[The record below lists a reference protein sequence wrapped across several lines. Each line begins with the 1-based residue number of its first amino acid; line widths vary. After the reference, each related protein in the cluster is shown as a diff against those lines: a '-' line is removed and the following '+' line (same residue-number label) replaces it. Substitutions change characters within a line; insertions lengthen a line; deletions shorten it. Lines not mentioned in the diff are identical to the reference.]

1 MEIRLEVLTSTSIKQ
16 KKPWPR
22 VSWLGQENEAVFLLD
37 DKFINEINLLS
48 GRTKKK
54 IPSLQPLL
62 KDVFVLT
69 TSSNDAWLAGVL
81 TTGEL
86 FLWNKDQDCLK
97 TVQVTEQPKEMIKAS
112 VGNSSRLHLFVSG
125 NGKRVLLIAPSG
137 CVFLWEYL
145 ELKNIVSLKNL
156 LLVGHWSQILPEEA
170 VLLPSTD
177 DKEAVVNAVF
187 VENELFGDCCL
198 CSFTFYSGECL
209 KLTFLAIR
217 WHENV
222 FTPLRSSP
230 YHVHWVQQDCLLSS
244 LIPTCESIKSRGA
257 LISAF
262 SRDGLTLAVT
272 LNQTDPKATQVLFIN
287 TVNFVTL
294 CGSLKGCSNKN
305 PVVPATLVRSYWV
318 GDVSWTHDSL
328 FLACVLKRGSML
340 LLTCQ
345 GELLTLITFGCS
357 IEFGPAEFIPLHPL
371 ITYRPQQFTFQDSNN
386 SVDSSASDSDPM
398 RQRFSI
404 KAHSRLPYLIISD
417 GYMVTTLRFLD
428 NLSPSVLMRSLLLD
442 STQRLEKTYQS
453 VMLSKP
459 KGKGLNLRSLDSL
472 RSSLLKHQG
481 NESSADSTV
490 PKFLQTEET
499 IKPNEKTD
507 FQDFEAEET
516 NEGKYFP
523 NTLFPLW
530 NQKSDPLFSSANE
543 GRLEFASMFDT
554 IHAKDDT
561 KKTDRTITELHAIQK
576 NLLAAWTVG
585 ISKNV
590 TEKSLM
596 LNYTVICITHFFYI
610 LQFVKCPFPKLNLF
624 LSKIPKH
631 NTWVLCIFQLFH
643 QCLST
648 QYWDIR
654 YRQDVR
660 HLIKLTSNTIKLLLT
675 QQQKGYL
682 FSEKLFACFYL
693 LRMVADN
700 LNGIYRLQPEVIS
713 ASADGSSTADQDSLV
728 VSIFQ
733 MFQDSD
739 SQENWSWKS
748 SFKIHPQ
755 VTNLV
760 QQPSHRLIALWRI
773 LYKKTLWYQA
783 QLSQRIPEDDRQLVE
798 NIANE
803 ASTVKSLLCHI
814 QANLQ
819 TAGDHLNQTLELT
832 SINGEE
838 CFLLG
843 SYEKSVQL
851 WKKALEETKETG
863 GRRSCFLQIRYYL
876 SLLYCHLYRYNLND
890 AQGLCD
896 QLVREIL
903 RWSQMPVKEN
913 EHCSDP
919 EWSCCESAVS
929 GHVHPE
935 AALRVIQAMA
945 RFMAAYFTNQ
955 LLCIFPPHSV
965 NVLPPLHIKAEQ
977 SLRLIPLQ
985 HSKVAS
991 IVRDQNLSNVWTV
1004 EYALELLFIGGL
1016 VPEAVWL
1023 AYKLGDWKTSVA
1035 IGVAFQLFCKHDSS
1049 FVRSKKKSPKLPLN
1063 MTPAHIF
1070 QKKLQCFL
1078 GQPASL
1084 EAKKEMGSKY
1094 KQFTDPIEEEDANL
1108 LFDSVQEVL
1117 KASVMADADVLSDTL
1132 QHLIDSAKDFSK
1144 RLWGLVPAG
1153 LYLPAPPLYC
1163 PQPAILSEED
1173 GDDLL
1178 VKAEKDN
1185 RQKVSGILQRVLLLF
1200 RAARCSFPVAQWYIL
1215 QLRWA
1220 RKVMQKI
1227 RMKGSLPSLSPF
1239 PESLLNY
1246 CKGGVAFFRPGA
1258 TGDHKLDEVSIR
1270 AIGCFR
1276 ELCALCWVLH
1286 IRDKLS
1292 YNCRQYQKARENVMG
1307 EKDFEVEFDSCM
1319 VEHCLSAVEWAY
1331 RMLPFSRFFNIEE
1344 LIQDLILSLIGE
1356 LPPIRKVAEIFVKAF
1371 PNPEEVRVPL
1381 REKYHSLRQRLRRCV
1396 VKGPQTEEM
1405 MSVVMHSIHKVRV
1418 KALKRVQR
1426 NIGSFEMNVWEPVEE
1441 EKPDETVGLDRF
1453 SLGASLS
1460 RSTLTEL
1467 GNSVIHSE
1475 ADTADTFSEAL
1486 SVEEKTRIP
1495 FCQRN
1500 SPANMELTLI
1510 GKPSDRKK
1518 ICNQSK
1524 KPKSKEDHEKLSQNT
1539 LPVIGIW
1546 EFERDDDEYI
1556 KFLDLFLSYV
1566 LERDLLNSRDP
1577 GMPFL
1582 TSFSAHLREHELNS
1596 LLFDVHTTLKRRQG
1610 KTKSQ
1615 NVFRAGSCFV
1625 VAPESHE
1632 SGKASSLSDGYTI
1645 TLGNHAL
1652 SASDLVSQGI
1662 RPFLEKPLHEVS
1674 KDEGKNG
1681 LFGLKKNS
1689 IYRIQDGNRE
1699 KPLNQRSPNHIFLS
1713 PKTTKTRRYSFKA
1726 IECNDINPQEDIPL
1740 ILKNAFGSIG
1750 RLLEWMI
1757 RWSDRRLLCDSGI
1770 TQSPCEYSP
1779 VIRVKTSTAAILTS
1793 LWLLEQPYYFATHK
1807 AKNVIIKELET
1818 HIKSQIGCSM
1828 ERRINSDA
1836 DCSAAEAI
1844 QGGTEERND
1853 HNEVGQNILNG
1864 MPTEAENPEIKEIN
1878 DEIIS
1883 VTHNTEKEF
1892 IDTNENLSEVEAFT
1906 QDEMDMHMSDC
1917 EEQSIGGLKNPN
1929 IANNMPTLPQQ
1940 LEEHLTA
1947 EVQCP
1952 REEPWET
1959 NMKEKSAEQTGMTK
1973 AFSNPEH
1980 MVSHS
1985 FCMDTNLGISSAQ
1998 ISAFKDTSPSFLPLV
2013 STGVN
2018 VASETPASTPG
2029 KTQRSEHR
2037 AQLPDSADS
2046 VRQMLQD
2053 EMFKLVQL
2061 QQINFMSLMQIVG
2074 SSFANLPD
2082 MHQFL
2087 QQTQIGHLGTS
2098 QVSNPTGGSDDVE
2111 VNSSRNL
2118 SQRYF
2123 IKPQS
2128 MEEYT
2133 GEPGKNNSHGHEEI
2147 IHSDQNNNGNL
2158 QNVPHGSVSSC
2169 QVDGK
2174 PQKRGLTPAF
2184 QRVAPP
2190 SFSLAPAGNTPL
2202 HLLSTPSAVWKTP
2215 RFIPP
2220 AKTFS
2225 PGSGFPLL
2233 QFQHKHEFK
2242 PLSLQAGRVPHIPFQ
2257 PLAQPREAWGL
2268 SGGFQHPLPQGKI
2281 STTSGSHLN
2290 SSQCS
2295 TEATNKATEQKRW
2308 AETVVTDVCTN
2319 VNFNSYIGE
2328 ENVTSQQDSVI
2339 LIKPEKLYD
2348 AKPGSLKISPE
2359 NSFGLPLL
2367 HLQFKSPYM
2376 FSSATRASITVPPRP
2391 IRTVAEERKY
2401 PQLSLLHSCL
2411 SADNMYKKPQLIPLE
2426 NLIAFKQR
2434 QQKNIHDLLEQG
2446 DSGCLQ
2452 LLNVK
2457 VEPSGTRQGK
2467 NSQKR
2472 QRRRTEKE
2480 LQEKRSEKLRT
2491 TKTSVS
2497 FWPEDSFI
2505 NNDNSEIAMKP
2516 KEHEEHISQPL
2527 EDFSIPFEMLKDDV
2541 NTSAGLHF
2549 MASVQKKAIGTQDV
2563 STNTDPDKEVV
2574 SQEVVSE
2581 CDKNQHIISSTLEYE
2596 PLTVPQLLVPDV
2608 HLNVKLPTEISEK
2621 SLSPLAPHMVE
2632 HNYINVI
2639 DIEADD
2645 LQELPVRAESLN
2657 ENVIQQQSDHLEVPS
2672 SAELHY
2678 LAASITS
2685 TFPPH
2690 NFKSQESASSTVD
2703 LFSEPAKVTPA
2714 CLDEK
2719 SWRADLTEVKKP
2731 GISSVIPSE
2740 KHQDQ
2745 GSTKLDPAW
2754 WLQDACSLSIN
2765 SGHSGD
2771 LPKPRFQFQEES
2783 TKSDSAED
2791 YLLWKLLQDVPAA
2804 CHPAVRPVPSPAA
2817 CRLEHLSS
2825 KLQKIDEQLLAIQNI
2840 AENIEQDFPRP
2851 EMLNLH
2857 HEKIGQMDHVESSS
2871 VPEYKKAVASKTI
2884 GISEVNFLTHM
2895 DEEDQSDKEES
2906 SEAAFSGTENHSSQ
2920 KTCVFPSADSAVN
2933 LSNDQNTISPDVN
2946 NSDELFE
2953 RTLRMQGRYFAT
2965 ELHPSS
2971 HPLLFKH
2978 SISVDPLQMA
2988 GLADVADIIND
2999 LITRGGVSSKELGLT
3014 EQQARSIS
3022 RIQHSS
3028 VRCTQRTEKER
3039 REIRIWMKRKQKER
3053 MTEYLNQLAEK
3064 RGQEHDPFCARNNPF
3079 YLTSREIRLRQ
3090 KMKREKDRLLLSD
3103 HYSRRITQAY
3113 SLMNELLSESVQLPV
3128 TVQKP
3133 SPNKPSTAWHS
3144 GHQWCPSPRRENH
3157 HGHNFPINLPGKVRC
3172 ISKSSHTHKG
3182 KTLGQP
3188 QESRWPCGTA
3198 TFTIEKRAGGAK
3210 EAVRKA
3216 VQSPVT
3222 FPKGFGAPCHS
3233 PQPTKKHGCAG
3244 LASQT
3249 KQVRIEYE
3257 RETMM
3262 SPWTLSPEIHR
3273 ILHESHGSLLQD
3285 LSHTEEEE
3293 PGPRLEMAG
3302 MDSMSESTGSI
3313 LSKLDWNAIE
3323 DMVASVEDKSLSVR
3337 WAMDL

>member
-22 VSWLGQENEAVFLLD
+22 ISWLGQENEAVFLLD
-37 DKFINEINLLS
+37 GKFINEINLLS
-48 GRTKKK
+48 GRTKK
-54 IPSLQPLL
+54 IPTLQTLL
-62 KDVFVLT
+62 KNVFVLT

-97 TVQVTEQPKEMIKAS
+97 TLQVTEQPKEMIKAS
-112 VGNSSRLHLFVSG
+112 VGSSSRLHLYVSG

-145 ELKNIVSLKNL
+145 ELKNIVSSKSLV
-156 LLVGHWSQILPEEA
+156 LVGQWSQIIPEEA

-222 FTPLRSSP
+222 FTPLRSLP
-230 YHVHWVQQDCLLSS
+230 YHVHWAQQDCLLSS

-328 FLACVLKRGSML
+328 FLACVLKRGSLL

-371 ITYRPQQFTFQDSNN
+371 ITYRPQHFIFQDSNN
-386 SVDSSASDSDPM
+386 SVDSSSSDSDPM

-404 KAHSRLPYLIISD
+404 KAHSRLPYFIISD
-417 GYMVTTLRFLD
+417 GYMITTLRFLD

-459 KGKGLNLRSLDSL
+459 KGKGLNLQSLDSL
-472 RSSLLKHQG
+472 RSSLLKQQG

-499 IKPNEKTD
+499 IKLNEKTD

-530 NQKSDPLFSSANE
+530 SQKSDPLFISAKE

-554 IHAKDDT
+554 IHAKDDIEE
-561 KKTDRTITELHAIQK
+561 TDKTITELHSIQK

-590 TEKSLM
+590 IEKSLM
-596 LNYTVICITHFFYI
+596 LNYTIVCITHFFYI
-610 LQFVKCPFPKLNLF
+610 LQFVKCPFPKLSIF

-631 NTWVLCIFQLFH
+631 NSWVLCIFQLFH

-648 QYWDIR
+648 QYWDMR

-675 QQQKGYL
+675 QQQKGHL
-682 FSEKLFACFYL
+682 LSEKLFACFYL

-700 LNGIYRLQPEVIS
+700 LNGIYQLQPEVIS
-713 ASADGSSTADQDSLV
+713 ASADGSRTTDQDSLL

-733 MFQDSD
+733 MFQDSS

-783 QLSQRIPEDDRQLVE
+783 QLSGRIPEGDRQLIE

-819 TAGDHLNQTLELT
+819 TAGDHLNQALELT
-832 SINGEE
+832 SIHGEE

-843 SYEKSVQL
+843 SYEKSIQL
-851 WKKALEETKETG
+851 WKKALEETQETG
-863 GRRSCFLQIRYYL
+863 GRRTCFFQIRYYL
-876 SLLYCHLYRYNLND
+876 SLLYCYLYSYNLND

-903 RWSQMPVKEN
+903 RWSQLPVKEN
-913 EHCSDP
+913 EDCSDP
-919 EWSCCESAVS
+919 NQSGCESVVS
-929 GHVHPE
+929 GRVYPE

-955 LLCIFPPHSV
+955 LLYIFPPHSV
-965 NVLPPLHIKAEQ
+965 NVLPPLHIKTEQ

-1016 VPEAVWL
+1016 VTEAIWL

-1035 IGVAFQLFCKHDSS
+1035 IGVAFQLFYKHDSN
-1049 FVRSKKKSPKLPLN
+1049 FVRSKKKCPKLPLN

-1078 GQPASL
+1078 GQPTSL
-1084 EAKKEMGSKY
+1084 EGKQEMGSKY
-1094 KQFTDPIEEEDANL
+1094 KQFSDPIEEEDANL
-1108 LFDSVQEVL
+1108 LFGSVQEVL
-1117 KASVMADADVLSDTL
+1117 KASVMADADILSDTL

-1173 GDDLL
+1173 GDDLF

-1200 RAARCSFPVAQWYIL
+1200 RATRCSFPVAQWYIL
-1215 QLRWA
+1215 QLRRA

-1227 RMKGSLPSLSPF
+1227 RMKGSLPSLNPF
-1239 PESLLNY
+1239 PQSLLNY

-1307 EKDFEVEFDSCM
+1307 EKDFEEEFDSCM
-1319 VEHCLSAVEWAY
+1319 VEHCLGALEWAY

-1344 LIQDLILSLIGE
+1344 LIQDIILSLIGE
-1356 LPPIRKVAEIFVKAF
+1356 LPPIRKVAEIFVNAF
-1371 PNPEEVRVPL
+1371 PNPEEIRVPL
-1381 REKYHSLRQRLRRCV
+1381 REKYHCLRQRLRHCV

-1418 KALKRVQR
+1418 KALKRVRR
-1426 NIGSFEMNVWEPVEE
+1426 NIGSFEMNVWEPSEE

-1453 SLGASLS
+1453 SLGTSLS

-1467 GNSVIHSE
+1467 GNSMIHSE
-1475 ADTADTFSEAL
+1475 GDTADTFSEAL
-1486 SVEEKTRIP
+1486 LAEENTRIP

-1500 SPANMELTLI
+1500 SPNNMELTLI
-1510 GKPSDRKK
+1510 HKPSDRKK
-1518 ICNQSK
+1518 MCNQSK
-1524 KPKSKEDHEKLSQNT
+1524 NPKRKEDHEKLSQST

-1566 LERDLLNSRDP
+1566 LERDLLSSRDP
-1577 GMPFL
+1577 GIPFL
-1582 TSFSAHLREHELNS
+1582 TSFSVQLREHELNS

-1625 VAPESHE
+1625 VAPESPE
-1632 SGKASSLSDGYTI
+1632 SGKASSVSDGYAI
-1645 TLGNHAL
+1645 TLENHAL
-1652 SASDLVSQGI
+1652 STSELVSHGM
-1662 RPFLEKPLHEVS
+1662 RPFLENPLREVS
-1674 KDEGKNG
+1674 KDEGKSG
-1681 LFGLKKNS
+1681 LFGLKKKS

-1699 KPLNQRSPNHIFLS
+1699 KPLNQRPSNHSFWS
-1713 PKTTKTRRYSFKA
+1713 SKTTITRRHSFKA
-1726 IECNDINPQEDIPL
+1726 VQCNDINPQEDLPL
-1740 ILKNAFGSIG
+1740 TVKNAFGSIG

-1770 TQSPCEYSP
+1770 SRSPCEYSP
-1779 VIRVKTSTAAILTS
+1779 VIRVKTSAAAILTS
-1793 LWLLEQPYYFATHK
+1793 LWLLEQPYYFSTSK
-1807 AKNVIIKELET
+1807 AKNAIIKELENHT
-1818 HIKSQIGCSM
+1818 ESQIGCSM
-1828 ERRINSDA
+1828 ERRRSKTDA
-1836 DCSAAEAI
+1836 GCLAVVAT
-1844 QGGTEERND
+1844 QGGTEERD
-1853 HNEVGQNILNG
+1853 DQNEFCQSILNG
-1864 MPTEAENPEIKEIN
+1864 KLTEAENSKVKEVN

-1883 VTHNTEKEF
+1883 ISHNSEKEF
-1892 IDTNENLSEVEAFT
+1892 IDTSENLLEVETFT
-1906 QDEMDMHMSDC
+1906 QDEMDMHMSNC
-1917 EEQSIGGLKNPN
+1917 EEESVGGLKSPN
-1929 IANNMPTLPQQ
+1929 IAIYMPALPQQ
-1940 LEEHLTA
+1940 LEEHLT
-1947 EVQCP
+1947 EEILCP
-1952 REEPWET
+1952 REEPWEA
-1959 NMKEKSAEQTGMTK
+1959 NMKEKSVEQKGMTE

-1980 MVSHS
+1980 AVSHTS
-1985 FCMDTNLGISSAQ
+1985 CLDTNSEISSVQ
-1998 ISAFKDTSPSFLPLV
+1998 ISAFKGKSPSFLPLV

-2018 VASETPASTPG
+2018 VASETPVPSPG
-2029 KTQRSEHR
+2029 TTQRSEHR
-2037 AQLPDSADS
+2037 AQLPDSSDS

-2061 QQINFMSLMQIVG
+2061 QQINFISLMQIVG

-2082 MHQFL
+2082 VHQLL
-2087 QQTQIGHLGTS
+2087 QQAQIERLGTS

-2111 VNSSRNL
+2111 VNRSRNL
-2118 SQRYF
+2118 SQKIF

-2128 MEEYT
+2128 MGEYT
-2133 GEPGKNNSHGHEEI
+2133 REPGKNNSHGHEEI

-2169 QVDGK
+2169 QVDGQS
-2174 PQKRGLTPAF
+2174 QKIGLTPAS
-2184 QRVAPP
+2184 QSLAPP
-2190 SFSLAPAGNTPL
+2190 SFSLTPAGNTPF
-2202 HLLSTPSAVWKTP
+2202 HLLSTPSNVWKTP
-2215 RFIPP
+2215 RLIPP
-2220 AKTFS
+2220 VKTSS
-2225 PGSGFPLL
+2225 PDSGFPLL
-2233 QFQHKHEFK
+2233 QFEHKHEFK
-2242 PLSLQAGRVPHIPFQ
+2242 PLSLQAERVPHIPFR

-2268 SGGFQHPLPQGKI
+2268 SSGFQPPVPRGKI
-2281 STTSGSHLN
+2281 PTTSGSHSN
-2290 SSQCS
+2290 SSHCS
-2295 TEATNKATEQKRW
+2295 TETINKATEQKKW
-2308 AETVVTDVCTN
+2308 AETVITDIPMK
-2319 VNFNSYIGE
+2319 VNFSQYIGE
-2328 ENVTSQQDSVI
+2328 ENLTSQQDSVI
-2339 LIKPEKLYD
+2339 LIKPEKLSD
-2348 AKPGSLKISPE
+2348 AKQGALKISPE

-2367 HLQFKSPYM
+2367 HLQFKSPYI
-2376 FSSATRASITVPPRP
+2376 FSSATRASITVPPRH

-2401 PQLSLLHSCL
+2401 PQLSLLQSCL
-2411 SADNMYKKPQLIPLE
+2411 SSENMCKKPQLIPLE
-2426 NLIAFKQR
+2426 NLITFKQS
-2434 QQKNIHDLLEQG
+2434 QQKLTHHHLLQQG

-2452 LLNVK
+2452 LLNIK
-2457 VEPSGTRQGK
+2457 VEPSGIRQGK
-2467 NSQKR
+2467 NSHKR
-2472 QRRRTEKE
+2472 QKRRTEKE
-2480 LQEKRSEKLRT
+2480 LQEKRCEKLR

-2505 NNDNSEIAMKP
+2505 NNDDSEIAMKLREQ
-2516 KEHEEHISQPL
+2516 EHHVSQPL
-2527 EDFSIPFEMLKDDV
+2527 DDFSIPLEMLKDDV

-2549 MASVQKKAIGTQDV
+2549 MASVQKKVIGSQDA
-2563 STNTDPDKEVV
+2563 STNTEPDKEVA

-2581 CDKNQHIISSTLEYE
+2581 CDKNQQITTSEYE
-2596 PLTVPQLLVPDV
+2596 PITVPQLLVPDV
-2608 HLNVKLPTEISEK
+2608 HLNVELPTKISEK
-2621 SLSPLAPHMVE
+2621 SLSPSAPDMVG
-2632 HNYINVI
+2632 HTYINVV

-2645 LQELPVRAESLN
+2645 LQELPVRAEPSN
-2657 ENVIQQQSDHLEVPS
+2657 ENVIKQQSDHLEVPS

-2678 LAASITS
+2678 LAASVTS

-2690 NFKSQESASSTVD
+2690 NCKSQEAACSPVD
-2703 LFSEPAKVTPA
+2703 LFSEPPRVTPA

-2719 SWRADLTEVKKP
+2719 TWRADFTEVKEP
-2731 GISSVIPSE
+2731 GISPVTPSE
-2740 KHQDQ
+2740 RQQDQ
-2745 GSTKLDPAW
+2745 GSTAVGILDPAL
-2754 WLQDACSLSIN
+2754 WLQDAGSLSVN
-2765 SGHSGD
+2765 SGHSRD
-2771 LPKPRFQFQEES
+2771 LPRPRFQFQEQS
-2783 TKSDSAED
+2783 TKSDSAEN
-2791 YLLWKLLQDVPAA
+2791 YLLWKVLQDVPEAR
-2804 CHPAVRPVPSPAA
+2804 HTAVRPVPSPAA
-2817 CRLEHLSS
+2817 CRLEFLTA

-2840 AENIEQDFPRP
+2840 ADNIEQDFPRP
-2851 EMLNLH
+2851 EMLSLH
-2857 HEKIGQMDHVESSS
+2857 HEKVGLMDHVESSS
-2871 VPEYKKAVASKTI
+2871 GPEYKKPVASKTI
-2884 GISEVNFLTHM
+2884 SISEEVNFLTHM
-2895 DEEDQSDKEES
+2895 DEEDKSDKDET
-2906 SEAAFSGTENHSSQ
+2906 SEAAFSVMENHSSP
-2920 KTCVFPSADSAVN
+2920 KTCVFLSADSAVS
-2933 LSNDQNTISPDVN
+2933 LSSDQNTPSPGVN

-2953 RTLRMQGRYFAT
+2953 
-2965 ELHPSS
+2965 
-2971 HPLLFKH
+2971 

-2988 GLADVADIIND
+2988 GLTDIADIIND
-2999 LITRGGVSSKELGLT
+2999 LITRGGVSSTELGLT

-3028 VRCTQRTEKER
+3028 GRCPQRTEKER
-3039 REIRIWMKRKQKER
+3039 REIRAWMKRKRKER
-3053 MTEYLNQLAEK
+3053 MAEYLNQLAEK
-3064 RGQEHDPFCARNNPF
+3064 RGQEHDPFCARSNPF
-3079 YLTSREIRLRQ
+3079 YMTSKEIRLRQ
-3090 KMKREKDRLLLSD
+3090 KMKHEKDRLLLSD

-3128 TVQKP
+3128 TAQKP

-3144 GHQWCPSPRRENH
+3144 GHQCCPSPRREYH
-3157 HGHNFPINLPGKVRC
+3157 HGHNFLINQPGKVKC

-3182 KTLGQP
+3182 QTLEPSQD
-3188 QESRWPCGTA
+3188 SHWRCGA
-3198 TFTIEKRAGGAK
+3198 ANFPIEKRAGGAK
-3210 EAVRKA
+3210 EALRKA
-3216 VQSPVT
+3216 VHSPVT
-3222 FPKGFGAPCHS
+3222 FPTGSHAPCLQH
-3233 PQPTKKHGCAG
+3233 TKKHRCAG
-3244 LASQT
+3244 LAPQT
-3249 KQVRIEYE
+3249 TQVRIEYE
-3257 RETMM
+3257 REEIMT
-3262 SPWTLSPEIHR
+3262 SPWTLPPEIHR
-3273 ILHESHGSLLQD
+3273 ILHETPGSLLQD
-3285 LSHTEEEE
+3285 LSQEE
-3293 PGPRLEMAG
+3293 PEPHLGVAG
-3302 MDSMSESTGSI
+3302 MHSMSESTGSI
-3313 LSKLDWNAIE
+3313 LSSLDWNAIE
-3323 DMVASVEDKSLSVR
+3323 DMVASVEEKSLSVR
-3337 WAMDL
+3337 WAMGL

>member
-22 VSWLGQENEAVFLLD
+22 ISWLGQENEAVFLLD
-37 DKFINEINLLS
+37 GKFINEINLLS
-48 GRTKKK
+48 GRTKK
-54 IPSLQPLL
+54 IPSLQTLL
-62 KDVFVLT
+62 KNVFVLT

-97 TVQVTEQPKEMIKAS
+97 TLQVTEQPKEMIKAS
-112 VGNSSRLHLFVSG
+112 VGSSSRLHLYVSG

-145 ELKNIVSLKNL
+145 ELKNIVSSKSLI
-156 LLVGHWSQILPEEA
+156 LVGQWSQIIPEEA

-222 FTPLRSSP
+222 FTPLRSLP
-230 YHVHWVQQDCLLSS
+230 YHVHWAQQDCLLSS

-328 FLACVLKRGSML
+328 FLACVLKRGSLL

-371 ITYRPQQFTFQDSNN
+371 ITYRPQHFTFQDSNN

-404 KAHSRLPYLIISD
+404 KAHSRLPYFIISD
-417 GYMVTTLRFLD
+417 GYMITTLRFLD

-442 STQRLEKTYQS
+442 STQRLEKTYQN
-453 VMLSKP
+453 VMLSKVYNVLCP
-459 KGKGLNLRSLDSL
+459 KGKGLNF
-472 RSSLLKHQG
+472 
-481 NESSADSTV
+481 SADSTV

-499 IKPNEKTD
+499 IKLNEKKD
-507 FQDFEAEET
+507 FQDFEAEEI

-530 NQKSDPLFSSANE
+530 SQKSDPLFISAKE

-554 IHAKDDT
+554 IHAKDDI
-561 KKTDRTITELHAIQK
+561 KETDKTITELHSIQK

-590 TEKSLM
+590 IEKSLM
-596 LNYTVICITHFFYI
+596 LNYTVVCITHFFYI
-610 LQFVKCPFPKLNLF
+610 LQFVKCPFPKLSIF
-624 LSKIPKH
+624 LSNIPKH
-631 NTWVLCIFQLFH
+631 NSWVLCIFQLFH

-648 QYWDIR
+648 QYWDMR

-675 QQQKGYL
+675 QQQKGHL
-682 FSEKLFACFYL
+682 LSEKLFACFYL

-700 LNGIYRLQPEVIS
+700 LNGIYQLQPEVIS
-713 ASADGSSTADQDSLV
+713 ASADGSRTADQDSLV

-733 MFQDSD
+733 MFQDSS

-783 QLSQRIPEDDRQLVE
+783 QLSRRIPEGDRQLIE

-819 TAGDHLNQTLELT
+819 TAGDHLNQALELT
-832 SINGEE
+832 SIHGEE

-843 SYEKSVQL
+843 SYEKSIQL
-851 WKKALEETKETG
+851 WKKALEETQETG
-863 GRRSCFLQIRYYL
+863 GRRTCFFQIRYYL
-876 SLLYCHLYRYNLND
+876 SLLYCYLYSYNLND

-903 RWSQMPVKEN
+903 RWSQLLVKEN
-913 EHCSDP
+913 EDYPNQSG
-919 EWSCCESAVS
+919 CESVVS
-929 GHVHPE
+929 GRVYPE

-965 NVLPPLHIKAEQ
+965 NVLPPLHIKTEQ

-1016 VPEAVWL
+1016 VTEAIWL

-1035 IGVAFQLFCKHDSS
+1035 IGVAFQLFYKHDSN
-1049 FVRSKKKSPKLPLN
+1049 FVRSKKTCPKLPLN

-1078 GQPASL
+1078 GQPTSL
-1084 EAKKEMGSKY
+1084 EGKQEMGSKY

-1108 LFDSVQEVL
+1108 LFGSVQEVL
-1117 KASVMADADVLSDTL
+1117 KASVMADVDILSDTL

-1173 GDDLL
+1173 GDDLF

-1200 RAARCSFPVAQWYIL
+1200 RATRCSFPVAQWYIL
-1215 QLRWA
+1215 QLRRA

-1227 RMKGSLPSLSPF
+1227 RMKGSLPSLNPF
-1239 PESLLNY
+1239 PQSLLNY

-1270 AIGCFR
+1270 AVGCFR

-1292 YNCRQYQKARENVMG
+1292 YSCRQYQKARENVMG
-1307 EKDFEVEFDSCM
+1307 EKDFEEEFDSCM
-1319 VEHCLSAVEWAY
+1319 VEHCLSALEWAY

-1344 LIQDLILSLIGE
+1344 LIQDIILSLIGE
-1356 LPPIRKVAEIFVKAF
+1356 LPPIRKVAEIFVNAF
-1371 PNPEEVRVPL
+1371 PNPEEIRVPL
-1381 REKYHSLRQRLRRCV
+1381 REKYHCLRQRLRHCV

-1418 KALKRVQR
+1418 KALKRVRR
-1426 NIGSFEMNVWEPVEE
+1426 NIGSFEMNVWEPTEE

-1453 SLGASLS
+1453 SLGTSLS

-1467 GNSVIHSE
+1467 GNSMIHSE
-1475 ADTADTFSEAL
+1475 GDTADTFSEAL
-1486 SVEEKTRIP
+1486 LAEEKTRIP

-1500 SPANMELTLI
+1500 SPDNMELTLI
-1510 GKPSDRKK
+1510 HKPSDRKK

-1524 KPKSKEDHEKLSQNT
+1524 NPKRKEDHEKLSQST
-1539 LPVIGIW
+1539 LPIIGIW

-1566 LERDLLNSRDP
+1566 LERDLLSSRDP
-1577 GMPFL
+1577 GIPFL
-1582 TSFSAHLREHELNS
+1582 TSFSVQLREHELNS

-1625 VAPESHE
+1625 VAPESPE
-1632 SGKASSLSDGYTI
+1632 SGKASSVSDGYAI
-1645 TLGNHAL
+1645 TLENHAL
-1652 SASDLVSQGI
+1652 STSELVSHGM
-1662 RPFLEKPLHEVS
+1662 RPFLENPLHEIS
-1674 KDEGKNG
+1674 KDEGKSG
-1681 LFGLKKNS
+1681 LFGLKKKS

-1699 KPLNQRSPNHIFLS
+1699 KPLNQRPSNYSFWS
-1713 PKTTKTRRYSFKA
+1713 SKTTITRRHSFKA
-1726 IECNDINPQEDIPL
+1726 VQCNDINPQEDLPL
-1740 ILKNAFGSIG
+1740 TVKNAFGSIG

-1770 TQSPCEYSP
+1770 TRSPCEYSP
-1779 VIRVKTSTAAILTS
+1779 VIRVKTSAAAILTS
-1793 LWLLEQPYYFATHK
+1793 LWLLEQPYYFSTSK
-1807 AKNVIIKELET
+1807 AKNAIIKELEN
-1818 HIKSQIGCSM
+1818 HSKSQIGCSM
-1828 ERRINSDA
+1828 ERRRSKTDA
-1836 DCSAAEAI
+1836 GCLAVVAT
-1844 QGGTEERND
+1844 QGGTEERD
-1853 HNEVGQNILNG
+1853 DQNEFS
-1864 MPTEAENPEIKEIN
+1864 ENPKVKEVN

-1883 VTHNTEKEF
+1883 ISHNSEKEF
-1892 IDTNENLSEVEAFT
+1892 IDTSENLLEVETFT

-1917 EEQSIGGLKNPN
+1917 EGNSYMFYLFSFWVLFLQ
-1929 IANNMPTLPQQ
+1929 
-1940 LEEHLTA
+1940 HLTE
-1947 EVQCP
+1947 EVLCP
-1952 REEPWET
+1952 REEPWEA
-1959 NMKEKSAEQTGMTK
+1959 NMKEKSVEQKG
-1973 AFSNPEH
+1973 
-1980 MVSHS
+1980 V
-1985 FCMDTNLGISSAQ
+1985 Q
-1998 ISAFKDTSPSFLPLV
+1998 ISAFKGKSPSFLPLV

-2018 VASETPASTPG
+2018 VASETPVPSPG
-2029 KTQRSEHR
+2029 TTQRSEHR
-2037 AQLPDSADS
+2037 APLPDSSDS

-2061 QQINFMSLMQIVG
+2061 QQINFISLMQIVG

-2082 MHQFL
+2082 VHQLL
-2087 QQTQIGHLGTS
+2087 QQTQIERLGTS

-2111 VNSSRNL
+2111 VNRSRNL
-2118 SQRYF
+2118 SQKIF
-2123 IKPQS
+2123 VKPQS
-2128 MEEYT
+2128 MGEYT
-2133 GEPGKNNSHGHEEI
+2133 REPVKNNSHGHEEI

-2158 QNVPHGSVSSC
+2158 QNVPHGNVSSC
-2169 QVDGK
+2169 QVDGQS
-2174 PQKRGLTPAF
+2174 QKIGLTPAS
-2184 QRVAPP
+2184 QSLAPP
-2190 SFSLAPAGNTPL
+2190 SVSLTPAGNTPF
-2202 HLLSTPSAVWKTP
+2202 HLLSTPSNVWKTP
-2215 RFIPP
+2215 RLIPP
-2220 AKTFS
+2220 AKTSS
-2225 PGSGFPLL
+2225 PDSGFPLL
-2233 QFQHKHEFK
+2233 QFEHKHEFK
-2242 PLSLQAGRVPHIPFQ
+2242 PLSLQAERVPHIPFR

-2268 SGGFQHPLPQGKI
+2268 SGGFQPPVPQGKI
-2281 STTSGSHLN
+2281 PATSGSHSY
-2290 SSQCS
+2290 SSHCS
-2295 TEATNKATEQKRW
+2295 TETINKATEQKKW
-2308 AETVVTDVCTN
+2308 AESVITDIPMN
-2319 VNFNSYIGE
+2319 VNFSQYIGE
-2328 ENVTSQQDSVI
+2328 ENLTSQQDSVI

-2348 AKPGSLKISPE
+2348 AKQGSLKISPE

-2367 HLQFKSPYM
+2367 HLQFKSPYI
-2376 FSSATRASITVPPRP
+2376 FSSATRASITVPPRHT
-2391 IRTVAEERKY
+2391 RTVAEERKY
-2401 PQLSLLHSCL
+2401 PQLSLLQSCL
-2411 SADNMYKKPQLIPLE
+2411 SSENMCKKPQLIPLE
-2426 NLIAFKQR
+2426 NLITFKQS
-2434 QQKNIHDLLEQG
+2434 QQKLTHHHLLQQG

-2452 LLNVK
+2452 
-2457 VEPSGTRQGK
+2457 
-2467 NSQKR
+2467 QK
-2472 QRRRTEKE
+2472 RRTEKE
-2480 LQEKRSEKLRT
+2480 LQEKRCEKLR

-2505 NNDNSEIAMKP
+2505 NNDDSEIEQ
-2516 KEHEEHISQPL
+2516 EHHVSQPL
-2527 EDFSIPFEMLKDDV
+2527 DDFSIPLEMLKDDV

-2549 MASVQKKAIGTQDV
+2549 MASVQKKVIGSQDA
-2563 STNTDPDKEVV
+2563 STNTEPDKEVA

-2581 CDKNQHIISSTLEYE
+2581 CDKNQQIISSTSEYE
-2596 PLTVPQLLVPDV
+2596 PVTVPQLLVPDV
-2608 HLNVKLPTEISEK
+2608 HLNVELPTKISEK
-2621 SLSPLAPHMVE
+2621 SLSPSAPDMVG
-2632 HNYINVI
+2632 HTYIDVV

-2645 LQELPVRAESLN
+2645 LQELPVRAEPSN
-2657 ENVIQQQSDHLEVPS
+2657 ENVIKQQSDHLEVPS
-2672 SAELHY
+2672 SAKLHY
-2678 LAASITS
+2678 LAASVTS

-2690 NFKSQESASSTVD
+2690 NCKSQEAASSPVD
-2703 LFSEPAKVTPA
+2703 LFSEPPRVTPA

-2719 SWRADLTEVKKP
+2719 TWRADFTEVKEP
-2731 GISSVIPSE
+2731 GISSVTPSE
-2740 KHQDQ
+2740 RQQDQ
-2745 GSTKLDPAW
+2745 
-2754 WLQDACSLSIN
+2754 
-2765 SGHSGD
+2765 D
-2771 LPKPRFQFQEES
+2771 LPRPRFQFQEQS
-2783 TKSDSAED
+2783 TKSDSKEN
-2791 YLLWKLLQDVPAA
+2791 YLLWKVLQDVPAA
-2804 CHPAVRPVPSPAA
+2804 RHTAVRRVPSPAA
-2817 CRLEHLSS
+2817 CRLEFLTT

-2840 AENIEQDFPRP
+2840 ADNIEQDFPRP
-2851 EMLNLH
+2851 EMLSLH
-2857 HEKIGQMDHVESSS
+2857 HEKVGLMDHVESSS
-2871 VPEYKKAVASKTI
+2871 GPEYKKPAASKA
-2884 GISEVNFLTHM
+2884 ISISEEVNFLTHM
-2895 DEEDQSDKEES
+2895 DEEDRSDKDET
-2906 SEAAFSGTENHSSQ
+2906 SEAAFSVMENHSSP
-2920 KTCVFPSADSAVN
+2920 KTCVFLSADSAVS
-2933 LSNDQNTISPDVN
+2933 LSSDQNTPSPGVN

-2953 RTLRMQGRYFAT
+2953 
-2965 ELHPSS
+2965 
-2971 HPLLFKH
+2971 

-2988 GLADVADIIND
+2988 GLTDIADIIND

-3028 VRCTQRTEKER
+3028 GRCPQRTEKER
-3039 REIRIWMKRKQKER
+3039 REIRAWMKRKRKER
-3053 MTEYLNQLAEK
+3053 MAEYLNQLAEK
-3064 RGQEHDPFCARNNPF
+3064 RGQEHDPFCARSNPF
-3079 YLTSREIRLRQ
+3079 YMTSKEIRLRQ
-3090 KMKREKDRLLLSD
+3090 KMKHEKDRLLLSD

-3128 TVQKP
+3128 TAQKP

-3144 GHQWCPSPRRENH
+3144 GHQCCPSPRREYH
-3157 HGHNFPINLPGKVRC
+3157 HGHNFLINQPGKVKC

-3182 KTLGQP
+3182 QFQRMFCP
-3188 QESRWPCGTA
+3188 
-3198 TFTIEKRAGGAK
+3198 
-3210 EAVRKA
+3210 
-3216 VQSPVT
+3216 SPS
-3222 FPKGFGAPCHS
+3222 KGSHAPCLQH
-3233 PQPTKKHGCAG
+3233 TKKHRCAG
-3244 LASQT
+3244 LAPQT
-3249 KQVRIEYE
+3249 TQVRIEYE
-3257 RETMM
+3257 REEIMT
-3262 SPWTLSPEIHR
+3262 SPWTLPPEIHQ
-3273 ILHESHGSLLQD
+3273 ILHETPGSLSQD
-3285 LSHTEEEE
+3285 LSQEESE
-3293 PGPRLEMAG
+3293 PHFGMAG
-3302 MDSMSESTGSI
+3302 MHSMSESTGSI
-3313 LSKLDWNAIE
+3313 LSNLDWNAIE
-3323 DMVASVEDKSLSVR
+3323 DMVASVEEKSLSVR

>member
-22 VSWLGQENEAVFLLD
+22 ISWLGQENEAVFLLD
-37 DKFINEINLLS
+37 GKFINEINLLS
-48 GRTKKK
+48 GRTKK
-54 IPSLQPLL
+54 IPSLQTLL
-62 KDVFVLT
+62 KNVFVLT

-97 TVQVTEQPKEMIKAS
+97 TLQVTEQPKEMIKAS
-112 VGNSSRLHLFVSG
+112 VGSSLRLHLYVSG

-145 ELKNIVSLKNL
+145 ELKNIVSSKSLA
-156 LLVGHWSQILPEEA
+156 LVGQWSQIIPEEA

-222 FTPLRSSP
+222 FTPLRSLP
-230 YHVHWVQQDCLLSS
+230 YHVHWAQQDCLLSS

-328 FLACVLKRGSML
+328 FLACVLKRGSLL

-371 ITYRPQQFTFQDSNN
+371 ITYRPQHFTFQDSNN

-404 KAHSRLPYLIISD
+404 KAHSRLPYFIISD
-417 GYMVTTLRFLD
+417 GYMITTLRFLD

-459 KGKGLNLRSLDSL
+459 KGKGLNLQSLDSL
-472 RSSLLKHQG
+472 RSSLLKQQG

-490 PKFLQTEET
+490 PKFLRTEET
-499 IKPNEKTD
+499 IKLNEKTD

-516 NEGKYFP
+516 NEGKYFS
-523 NTLFPLW
+523 NTLFPFW
-530 NQKSDPLFSSANE
+530 SQKSDPLFISAKE

-554 IHAKDDT
+554 IHAKDDI
-561 KKTDRTITELHAIQK
+561 KETDKTITELHSIQK

-590 TEKSLM
+590 IEKSLM
-596 LNYTVICITHFFYI
+596 LNYTVVCITHFFYI
-610 LQFVKCPFPKLNLF
+610 LQFVKCPFPKLSIF

-631 NTWVLCIFQLFH
+631 NSWVLCIFQLFH

-648 QYWDIR
+648 QYWDMR

-675 QQQKGYL
+675 QQQKGHL
-682 FSEKLFACFYL
+682 LSEKLFACFYL

-700 LNGIYRLQPEVIS
+700 LNGVYQLQPEVIS
-713 ASADGSSTADQDSLV
+713 ASADGSRTTDQDSLV

-733 MFQDSD
+733 MFQDSS

-783 QLSQRIPEDDRQLVE
+783 QLSRRIPEGDRQLIE

-819 TAGDHLNQTLELT
+819 TAGDHLNQALELT
-832 SINGEE
+832 SIHGEE
-838 CFLLG
+838 CFLIG
-843 SYEKSVQL
+843 SYEKSIQL
-851 WKKALEETKETG
+851 WKKALEEIQETG
-863 GRRSCFLQIRYYL
+863 GRRTCFFQIRYYL
-876 SLLYCHLYRYNLND
+876 SLLYCYLYSYNLND

-903 RWSQMPVKEN
+903 RWSQLPIKEN
-913 EHCSDP
+913 EDCSDP
-919 EWSCCESAVS
+919 NQSGCESVVS
-929 GHVHPE
+929 GCVYPE

-965 NVLPPLHIKAEQ
+965 NVLPPLHIKTEQ

-1016 VPEAVWL
+1016 VTEAIWL
-1023 AYKLGDWKTSVA
+1023 SYKLGDWKTSVA
-1035 IGVAFQLFCKHDSS
+1035 IGVAFQLFYKHDSN
-1049 FVRSKKKSPKLPLN
+1049 FVRSKKKCPKLPLN

-1078 GQPASL
+1078 GQPTSL
-1084 EAKKEMGSKY
+1084 EGKQEMGSKY

-1108 LFDSVQEVL
+1108 LFGSVQEVL
-1117 KASVMADADVLSDTL
+1117 KASVMADADILSDTL

-1163 PQPAILSEED
+1163 PQPAILSQED
-1173 GDDLL
+1173 GDDLF

-1200 RAARCSFPVAQWYIL
+1200 RATRCSFPVAQWYIL
-1215 QLRWA
+1215 QLRRA
-1220 RKVMQKI
+1220 RKIMQKI
-1227 RMKGSLPSLSPF
+1227 RMKGSLPSLNPF
-1239 PESLLNY
+1239 PQSLLNY

-1292 YNCRQYQKARENVMG
+1292 YSCRQYQKARENVMG
-1307 EKDFEVEFDSCM
+1307 EKDFEEEFDSCM
-1319 VEHCLSAVEWAY
+1319 VEHCLSALEWAY

-1344 LIQDLILSLIGE
+1344 LIQDIILSLIGE
-1356 LPPIRKVAEIFVKAF
+1356 LPPIRKVAEIFVNAF
-1371 PNPEEVRVPL
+1371 PNPEEIRVPL
-1381 REKYHSLRQRLRRCV
+1381 REKYHCLRQRLRHCV

-1418 KALKRVQR
+1418 KALKRVRR
-1426 NIGSFEMNVWEPVEE
+1426 NIGSFEMNVWEPIEE

-1453 SLGASLS
+1453 SLGTSLS

-1467 GNSVIHSE
+1467 GNSMIHSE
-1475 ADTADTFSEAL
+1475 GDTADTFSEAL
-1486 SVEEKTRIP
+1486 SAEEKTRIP

-1500 SPANMELTLI
+1500 SSDNMELTLI
-1510 GKPSDRKK
+1510 HKPSDRKK

-1524 KPKSKEDHEKLSQNT
+1524 NPKRKEDHEKLSQST

-1566 LERDLLNSRDP
+1566 LERDLLSSRDP
-1577 GMPFL
+1577 GIPLL
-1582 TSFSAHLREHELNS
+1582 TSFSVQLREHELNS

-1625 VAPESHE
+1625 VAPESPE
-1632 SGKASSLSDGYTI
+1632 SGKVSSVSDGYAI
-1645 TLGNHAL
+1645 TLENHAL
-1652 SASDLVSQGI
+1652 STSELVSHGM
-1662 RPFLEKPLHEVS
+1662 RPFLENPLHEIS
-1674 KDEGKNG
+1674 KDEGKSG
-1681 LFGLKKNS
+1681 LFGLKKKS

-1699 KPLNQRSPNHIFLS
+1699 KPLNQRPSNHSFWS
-1713 PKTTKTRRYSFKA
+1713 SKTTITRRHSFKA
-1726 IECNDINPQEDIPL
+1726 VQCNDINPQEDLPL
-1740 ILKNAFGSIG
+1740 TVKNAFGSIG

-1770 TQSPCEYSP
+1770 TRSPCEYSP
-1779 VIRVKTSTAAILTS
+1779 VIRVKTSAAAILTS
-1793 LWLLEQPYYFATHK
+1793 LWLLEQPYYFSTSK
-1807 AKNVIIKELET
+1807 AKNAIIKELENHT
-1818 HIKSQIGCSM
+1818 KSQIGCSM
-1828 ERRINSDA
+1828 ERRRSKTDA
-1836 DCSAAEAI
+1836 GCLVVVAT
-1844 QGGTEERND
+1844 QGGTEERD
-1853 HNEVGQNILNG
+1853 DQNEFCQSILNG
-1864 MPTEAENPEIKEIN
+1864 KLTEAENPKVKEVN

-1883 VTHNTEKEF
+1883 ISHNSEKEF
-1892 IDTNENLSEVEAFT
+1892 IDSSENLLEVETFT
-1906 QDEMDMHMSDC
+1906 QDEMDMHMSNC
-1917 EEQSIGGLKNPN
+1917 EEESVGGLKSPN
-1929 IANNMPTLPQQ
+1929 IAIYMPALPQQ
-1940 LEEHLTA
+1940 LEE
-1947 EVQCP
+1947 VNQY
-1952 REEPWET
+1952 
-1959 NMKEKSAEQTGMTK
+1959 
-1973 AFSNPEH
+1973 
-1980 MVSHS
+1980 V
-1985 FCMDTNLGISSAQ
+1985 Q
-1998 ISAFKDTSPSFLPLV
+1998 ISAFKGKSPSFLPLV

-2018 VASETPASTPG
+2018 VASETPVPSPG
-2029 KTQRSEHR
+2029 ATQRSEHR
-2037 AQLPDSADS
+2037 AQLPDSSDS

-2061 QQINFMSLMQIVG
+2061 QQINFISLMQIVG

-2082 MHQFL
+2082 VHQLL
-2087 QQTQIGHLGTS
+2087 QQTQIERLGTS
-2098 QVSNPTGGSDDVE
+2098 QVLNPTGGSDDVE
-2111 VNSSRNL
+2111 VNRSRNL
-2118 SQRYF
+2118 SQKIF

-2128 MEEYT
+2128 MGEYT
-2133 GEPGKNNSHGHEEI
+2133 REPGKNNSHGHEGI

-2169 QVDGK
+2169 QVDGQS
-2174 PQKRGLTPAF
+2174 QKIGLTPAS
-2184 QRVAPP
+2184 QSLAPP
-2190 SFSLAPAGNTPL
+2190 SFSLTPAGNTPF
-2202 HLLSTPSAVWKTP
+2202 HLLSTPSNVWKTP
-2215 RFIPP
+2215 RLIPP
-2220 AKTFS
+2220 AKTSS
-2225 PGSGFPLL
+2225 PDSGFPLL
-2233 QFQHKHEFK
+2233 QFEHKYEFK
-2242 PLSLQAGRVPHIPFQ
+2242 PLSLQAERVPHIPFQ
-2257 PLAQPREAWGL
+2257 PLAQPREAWG
-2268 SGGFQHPLPQGKI
+2268 FQPPVPQGKI
-2281 STTSGSHLN
+2281 PATSGSHSN
-2290 SSQCS
+2290 SSHCS
-2295 TEATNKATEQKRW
+2295 TETINKATEQKKW
-2308 AETVVTDVCTN
+2308 AETVITDIPMK
-2319 VNFNSYIGE
+2319 VNFSQYIGE
-2328 ENVTSQQDSVI
+2328 ENLTSQQDSVI

-2348 AKPGSLKISPE
+2348 AKQGSLKISPE

-2367 HLQFKSPYM
+2367 HLQFKSPYI
-2376 FSSATRASITVPPRP
+2376 FSSATRAPITVPPRH

-2401 PQLSLLHSCL
+2401 PQLSLLQSCL
-2411 SADNMYKKPQLIPLE
+2411 SSENMCNKPQLIPLD
-2426 NLIAFKQR
+2426 NLITFKQS
-2434 QQKNIHDLLEQG
+2434 QQKLTHHLLQQG

-2452 LLNVK
+2452 LLNIK
-2457 VEPSGTRQGK
+2457 VEPSGIRQGK
-2467 NSQKR
+2467 NSHKR
-2472 QRRRTEKE
+2472 QKRRTEKE
-2480 LQEKRSEKLRT
+2480 LQEKRCEKLRT
-2491 TKTSVS
+2491 KTSV
-2497 FWPEDSFI
+2497 
-2505 NNDNSEIAMKP
+2505 K
-2516 KEHEEHISQPL
+2516 
-2527 EDFSIPFEMLKDDV
+2527 MLKDDV

-2549 MASVQKKAIGTQDV
+2549 MASVQKKVIGSQDA
-2563 STNTDPDKEVV
+2563 STNTEP
-2574 SQEVVSE
+2574 
-2581 CDKNQHIISSTLEYE
+2581 EYE
-2596 PLTVPQLLVPDV
+2596 PVTVPQLLVPDV
-2608 HLNVKLPTEISEK
+2608 HLNVELPTKISEK
-2621 SLSPLAPHMVE
+2621 SLSPSAPDMVI
-2632 HNYINVI
+2632 NY
-2639 DIEADD
+2639 
-2645 LQELPVRAESLN
+2645 ELPVRAEPSN
-2657 ENVIQQQSDHLEVPS
+2657 ENVIKQQSDHLEVPS
-2672 SAELHY
+2672 SADLHY
-2678 LAASITS
+2678 LAASVTNTS
-2685 TFPPH
+2685 PPH
-2690 NFKSQESASSTVD
+2690 NCKSQ
-2703 LFSEPAKVTPA
+2703 
-2714 CLDEK
+2714 
-2719 SWRADLTEVKKP
+2719 
-2731 GISSVIPSE
+2731 
-2740 KHQDQ
+2740 
-2745 GSTKLDPAW
+2745 
-2754 WLQDACSLSIN
+2754 
-2765 SGHSGD
+2765 D
-2771 LPKPRFQFQEES
+2771 LPRPRFQFQEQS
-2783 TKSDSAED
+2783 TKSNSAEN
-2791 YLLWKLLQDVPAA
+2791 YLLWKVLQDVPAA
-2804 CHPAVRPVPSPAA
+2804 RHTAVRPVPSPAA
-2817 CRLEHLSS
+2817 CRLEFLNA
-2825 KLQKIDEQLLAIQNI
+2825 KLQKIDEQLLSIQNI
-2840 AENIEQDFPRP
+2840 ADNIEQDFPRP
-2851 EMLNLH
+2851 EMLSLH
-2857 HEKIGQMDHVESSS
+2857 HEKVGLMDHVESSS
-2871 VPEYKKAVASKTI
+2871 GPEYKKPVASKA
-2884 GISEVNFLTHM
+2884 ISISEEVNFLTHT
-2895 DEEDQSDKEES
+2895 DEEDRSDKDEI
-2906 SEAAFSGTENHSSQ
+2906 SEAAFSVMENHSSP
-2920 KTCVFPSADSAVN
+2920 KTSVFLSADSAVS
-2933 LSNDQNTISPDVN
+2933 LSSDQNTPSPGVN

-2953 RTLRMQGRYFAT
+2953 
-2965 ELHPSS
+2965 
-2971 HPLLFKH
+2971 

-2988 GLADVADIIND
+2988 GLTDIADIIND

-3028 VRCTQRTEKER
+3028 GRCPQRTEKER
-3039 REIRIWMKRKQKER
+3039 REIRAWMKRKRKER
-3053 MTEYLNQLAEK
+3053 MAEYLNQLAEK
-3064 RGQEHDPFCARNNPF
+3064 RGQEHDPFCARSNPF
-3079 YLTSREIRLRQ
+3079 YMTSKEIRLRQ
-3090 KMKREKDRLLLSD
+3090 KMKHEKDRLLLSD

-3128 TVQKP
+3128 TAQKP

-3144 GHQWCPSPRRENH
+3144 GQQCCPSPRREYH
-3157 HGHNFPINLPGKVRC
+3157 HGHNFLINQPGKVKC

-3182 KTLGQP
+3182 KTLEPSQD
-3188 QESRWPCGTA
+3188 SHWRCGA
-3198 TFTIEKRAGGAK
+3198 ANFPIEKRAGGAK
-3210 EAVRKA
+3210 EALRKA

-3222 FPKGFGAPCHS
+3222 FPTGSPSPCL
-3233 PQPTKKHGCAG
+3233 QQTKKHRCAG
-3244 LASQT
+3244 LAPQT
-3249 KQVRIEYE
+3249 TQVHIEYE
-3257 RETMM
+3257 REEIMT
-3262 SPWTLSPEIHR
+3262 SPWTLPPEIHR
-3273 ILHESHGSLLQD
+3273 ILHETPGSLLQD
-3285 LSHTEEEE
+3285 LSQEE
-3293 PGPRLEMAG
+3293 PEPHFGVAG
-3302 MDSMSESTGSI
+3302 MHSMSESTGSI
-3313 LSKLDWNAIE
+3313 LSNLDWNAIE
-3323 DMVASVEDKSLSVR
+3323 DMVASVEEKSPSVR
-3337 WAMDL
+3337 WAMGL